1 MHGSLYAVL
10 YELCTGIAPHE
21 SRGPHAI
28 VKFMSRCKRL
38 SLPDDV
44 TLLADAKAAAK
55 QLLAATK
62 HSSDGNAPATQREG
76 SLETNEHSTPS
87 MSIGRLRV
95 ASGELLPTAL
105 HVLYDKLSNEEPE
118 ERPTAAGV
126 ANQLERVI
134 SGLPLLG
141 GEQNNAGQLHD
152 RHKNSDASPGGE
164 EAATDEDATNN
175 RIAATE
181 ASAAAATASASPAE
195 RVYKAATRR
204 ANDAAVA
211 AAARVAA
218 AEGREGQ
225 LQAQGNRA
233 HLLAMASLAVGSSV
247 VLWWSFYGKVQRKA
261 A

>member
-1 MHGSLYAVL
+1 M
-10 YELCTGIAPHE
+10 
-21 SRGPHAI
+21 
-28 VKFMSRCKRL
+28 KFMSRCKRL

-44 TLLADAKAAAK
+44 TLLADASAAAR

-62 HSSDGNAPATQREG
+62 NSSDGNTPATQREG

-95 ASGELLPTAL
+95 ASGEPLPTAL
-105 HVLYDKLSNEEPE
+105 HDLYDELSNEEPA
-118 ERPTAAGV
+118 ERPTAAEV

-134 SGLPLLG
+134 SGLPWLK
-141 GEQNNAGQLHD
+141 EKQKDAGQSHD
-152 RHKNSDASPGGE
+152 RSKNSDARLGGE
-164 EAATDEDATNN
+164 EAATDKDAIVTDAPTAAND
-175 RIAATE
+175 RIAAAE
-181 ASAAAATASASPAE
+181 ASAAAATASASAAE

-218 AEGREGQ
+218 AEGREGCA
-225 LQAQGNRA
+225 LHVQGNRA
-233 HLLAMASLAVGSSV
+233 NLLAMASLAVGSSA
-247 VLWWSFYGKVQRKA
+247 VLVWWSFYGKVQRKA